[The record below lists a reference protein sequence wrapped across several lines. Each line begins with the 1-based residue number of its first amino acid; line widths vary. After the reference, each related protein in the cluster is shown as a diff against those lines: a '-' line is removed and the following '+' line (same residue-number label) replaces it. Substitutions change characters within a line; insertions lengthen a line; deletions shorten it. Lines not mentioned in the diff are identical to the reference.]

1 MYGEERIGQ
10 GRENARR
17 FLVENR
23 DVCEVLAQAVYEAK
37 GLKRPVPA
45 RAGAEPAGEAEE
57 GAEA

>member
-1 MYGEERIGQ
+1 MRATTAPAFRTLESLTFRIG
-10 GRENARR
+10 R
-17 FLVENR
+17 L
-23 DVCEVLAQAVYEAK
+23 LAHYAVYEAK